1 MKRPTSDRQSVS
13 TAVAAVVVII
23 VIIVAAVAA
32 VVFFS
37 GTGTGT
43 TSSSSTPS
51 STTTTSTTSS
61 SATPSTITITF
72 GATLSLTGNLQA
84 FGVEQN
90 WTLNKAVTD
99 INAFGG
105 IPLQN
110 GSHALVKLVV
120 LDDQSNPTIG
130 QSNLQ
135 TLVTS
140 DHATIILGELGG
152 VQDSVAQS
160 FASQNQI
167 PYIGP
172 VYISQFKTCTGSCSN
187 SWIFSPFEN
196 ETNEAHI
203 FLNWFNT
210 VVPASSSVK
219 IAFFGETGDPA
230 AQANTAAGE
239 AYATQLGYTVC
250 TCSDTTFAPLNQPE
264 MTSFIQGAKSANVT
278 AIYGLPLPPDATMMV
293 NTAKTN
299 GFTPKAWLM
308 TRGTAVAPFSVT
320 ALGGLGNLSSGVMS
334 AFPWQPAVPY
344 TGMLFGHNESNPVL
358 VRDYEA
364 VFGHPPTLEGVY
376 YTEALV
382 AADAIAAA
390 NNLTN
395 VAIRQALRT
404 GTFQTPMGV
413 VNFTPGGQWIQSEAD
428 ILLMQW
434 QLIGSGPSTIQ
445 ALQILEPTSIA
456 TTNYLIYPF
465 TYWNSTTPQQ
475 TRTWP

>member
-1 MKRPTSDRQSVS
+1 MKRLVSDRQSIS
-13 TAVAAVVVII
+13 TAGAAVVVII

-32 VVFFS
+32 VVFLS
-37 GTGTGT
+37 SPGTST
-43 TSSSSTPS
+43 TSSSSTPR
-51 STTTTSTTSS
+51 
-61 SATPSTITITF
+61 TITITF
-72 GATLSLTGNLQA
+72 GATLSLTGNLMA

-90 WTLNKAVTD
+90 WTLNKAVAD

-110 GSHALVKLVV
+110 GSHALVKLIV
-120 LDDQSNPTIG
+120 LDDQSKPTIG

-135 TLVTS
+135 TLATT
-140 DHATIILGELGG
+140 DHATVILGELGG

-160 FASQNQI
+160 FSSANQI

-172 VYISQFKTCTGSCSN
+172 VYISQFKTCAGSCSN
-187 SWIFSPFEN
+187 AWIFSPFEN

-203 FLNWFNT
+203 FLNWFKT
-210 VVPASSSVK
+210 VVTPSSSVK
-219 IAFFGETGDPA
+219 ISFFSETGDPA
-230 AQANTAAGE
+230 AQANTGAGE
-239 AYATQLGYTVC
+239 AYATQLGYAVC
-250 TCSDTTFAPLNQPE
+250 TCSDTSFTPLSQSE
-264 MTSFIQGAKSANVT
+264 MTAFIQGAKTSNVT
-278 AIYGLPLPPDATMMV
+278 AIYGLPLPPDAVMMV
-293 NTAKTN
+293 NTAKAN

-308 TRGTAVAPFSVT
+308 TRGTAVAPFSVIG
-320 ALGGLGNLSSGVMS
+320 LGGLGNLSSGVMS

-358 VRDYEA
+358 VGDYEA
-364 VFGHPPTLEGVY
+364 VFHHPPTLEGVY

-390 NNLTN
+390 SNLTN

-413 VNFTPGGQWIQSEAD
+413 VNFTPGGQWVQSEAD

-434 QLIGSGPSTIQ
+434 QIIGGGPSAIQ

-456 TTNYLIYPF
+456 TTSYLIYPF
-465 TYWNSTTPQQ
+465 TYWNSTSTQQ
-475 TRTWP
+475 TRPWP